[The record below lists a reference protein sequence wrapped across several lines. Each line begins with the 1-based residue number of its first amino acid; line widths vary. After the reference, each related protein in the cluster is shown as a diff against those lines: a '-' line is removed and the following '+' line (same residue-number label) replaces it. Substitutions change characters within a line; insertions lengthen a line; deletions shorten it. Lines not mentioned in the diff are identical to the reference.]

1 MRAYAAAAAAVVVA
15 VAVVS
20 LRAAVVLLAGVSRL
34 VSCELVGATVAE
46 AEEET
51 HERRSSIVLSGKM

>member
-46 AEEET
+46 AEEEA
-51 HERRSSIVLSGKM
+51 HERRSSKVLSGKM